1 MSGHVNFEKI
11 YLFEIGRGLNG
22 FAKFTRVYE
31 RKSLVAHTEAKD
43 EVMASRLNQNWT
55 RAIGGKY
62 TAGGLNMRF
71 SAKEKA
77 LVFVRLP
84 ENEPFTVTEFGS
96 KIAVDLDVAGS
107 AQNNIVR
114 ECQRFANTERMHLV
128 CSFALDVPAAL
139 ARIDQTTD
147 GNRIGR
153 LPIMF
158 DFVDKNDG
166 ISPVFKGRHQH
177 SIHIPVFGHGGIH
190 PRGGSSMIILEQA
203 QDP

>member
-1 MSGHVNFEKI
+1 MSGDVNFENI
-11 YLFEIGRGLNG
+11 YLFKIGRGLNG

-31 RKSLVAHTEAKD
+31 RKSLVTHKEVKD
-43 EVMASRLNQNWT
+43 EVMASSLNQNWT
-55 RAIGGKY
+55 RVVAGKN

-71 SAKEKA
+71 PAKEKA

-114 ECQRFANTERMHLV
+114 DCERFETAEGMHLV
-128 CSFALDVPAAL
+128 CSFALDVPAVL
-139 ARIDQTTD
+139 ARIGQPSD
-147 GNRIGR
+147 GHRIAR

-158 DFVDKNDG
+158 DFVDRSDG
-166 ISPVFKGRHQH
+166 LSPVFKDRHQH
-177 SIHIPVFGHGGIH
+177 PLAAPVFGHGGIH
-190 PRGGSSMIILEQA
+190 PRGGSSLIIVG
-203 QDP
+203 P